1 MKTTGMRI
9 TVAALLLVMLPLARI
24 SASAAELSLPSIFSD
39 HMVLQ
44 CGRAVPVWGWADPG
58 EQIVVEFGGQSKSS
72 AANADGK
79 WMVTL
84 DPLVATGTSRE
95 LVVSS
100 PMRSRSVK
108 VTDVIVGEV
117 WLGSGQSNAAF
128 EMSRMTDYADEVAN
142 ANNPTMREY
151 VVTCNLS
158 RIDEQAD
165 CPGFWRVVS
174 PGSTKDFSAVGYFFM
189 KSLQTELKT
198 PVAYINNCWPGV
210 RLETYLSS
218 AAIAS
223 APPLAEKARN
233 EKEHFVSRSAAMQ
246 QWLKT
251 TGREDPVTEAVG
263 AFTKGPL
270 TPENGWEEPRWID
283 RKNLVVAGQEPHNG
297 VFWIAAEV
305 KCVASEWSSPKRM
318 LLCNNGLFE
327 KVYWN
332 GELIGETSYRN
343 YLGSGTRWNYF
354 IQPEVV
360 KDGINYLA
368 VRFYAP
374 IEPPGFGWWP
384 SLEGTRLEWR
394 IKKEC
399 EFAPLADVNAT
410 PRLNSSLGTGSL
422 FNGMIHP
429 VVPYG
434 FRGVVWYQGESNVN
448 TAFDY
453 REDFPLLI
461 NDWRQQ
467 WQQGDFPFLYC
478 QLANHREKSDKPG
491 ESSWAELR
499 EAQSMALSVPN
510 TGMAV
515 LIDTGES
522 EDIHPESKDVAGNR
536 LARIALANTYGRLI
550 PYSGPTYD
558 SMNIEGGTI
567 RLTFHHVA
575 GGLVAREVPAT
586 YDVMRSA
593 NKTASLVR
601 NRPGSQLE
609 GFAICGTEQNWVWA
623 DAKIEGDSVVVWS
636 DQVPAPVAVRY
647 GWADNP
653 TCNLYNQAGLPT
665 SPFRTDDFPGTK
677 QPPPRK

>member
-1 MKTTGMRI
+1 MKTIGMRI
-9 TVAALLLVMLPLARI
+9 TVAAVLLVMLPFARS
-24 SASAAELSLPSIFSD
+24 SASAAELRLPSIFSD

-58 EQIVVEFGGQSKSS
+58 EQVVVEFGGQRKSS

-128 EMSRMTDYADEVAN
+128 EMGRMTDYADEVAN

-151 VVTCNLS
+151 VVKCSPSLV
-158 RIDEQAD
+158 DQQAD
-165 CPGFWRVVS
+165 CPGFWRVVA
-174 PGSTKDFSAVGYFFM
+174 PGSTKNFSAVGYFFM
-189 KSLQTELKT
+189 KSLQTELKS
-198 PVAYINNCWPGV
+198 PVAYINDCWPGV

-223 APPLAEKARN
+223 SPPLAEKARN
-233 EKEHFVSRSAAMQ
+233 EKEHFVSRNAAMQ
-246 QWLKT
+246 EWQKT
-251 TGREDPVTEAVG
+251 TGREDPDTEAVG

-270 TPENGWEEPRWID
+270 TPENGWEEARWID

-297 VFWIAAEV
+297 VFWITAEV

-354 IQPEVV
+354 IQPEAV

-368 VRFYAP
+368 IRFYAP

-384 SLEGTRLEWR
+384 SLEGTHLEWR

-399 EFAPLADVNAT
+399 EFAPLTNVNAT
-410 PRLNSSLGTGSL
+410 PRLNSSLGIGSL

-429 VVPYG
+429 VIPYG
-434 FRGVVWYQGESNVN
+434 IRGAVWYQGESNVS
-448 TAFDY
+448 TAFEY

-550 PYSGPTYD
+550 PYSGPTYA

-567 RLTFHHVA
+567 RLAFHHVA

-593 NKTASLVR
+593 NKTAPLVR

-609 GFAICGTEQNWVWA
+609 GFAICGTERNWVWA
-623 DAKIEGDSVVVWS
+623 DAKIDGDSVVVWS

-653 TCNLYNQAGLPT
+653 TCNLFNQAGLPT
-665 SPFRTDDFPGTK
+665 SPFRTDDFPSTT